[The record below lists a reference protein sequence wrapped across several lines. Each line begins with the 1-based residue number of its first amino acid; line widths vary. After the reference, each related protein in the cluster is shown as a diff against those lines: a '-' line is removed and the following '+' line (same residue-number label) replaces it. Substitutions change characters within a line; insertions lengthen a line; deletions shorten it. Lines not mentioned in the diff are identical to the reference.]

1 MNLEKYYPQMIQTIQ
16 NAVRI
21 KTVLDAPVLGG
32 PFGQGNKDCLAY
44 VLSVAEQLGFR
55 TVNLDGYC
63 GYAEIGEGKELV
75 GIVGHLDVVPEG
87 DGWKYP
93 PYSGALEEGAIW
105 GRGTIDD
112 KGPAIISLY
121 AIKAL
126 MDDGFKFNK
135 RVRVIFGCNEETG
148 SLCMKHYLEVE
159 EPISY
164 GVSPD
169 SEFPVIFAEKTINS
183 VEIKGESTDGKGA
196 KLVSLDGGIVINAV
210 PDICTL
216 TVNANGENPSDVA
229 QRICDALS
237 KNGIEHEY
245 AIDGDE
251 IRFTVHGKAAHGS
264 VPQLGVNAISYA
276 VAALDGVVDN
286 DFVRIYNAYIST
298 CVHGEKLGCFAEDE
312 YGKIAVNVGL
322 CHYENGKFSIKIN
335 SRLPFSTDTK
345 TMFNGIKSTFK
356 NEVCAKVV
364 LLSESEGF
372 KIDPDSD
379 MIRVLYNAYRE
390 VTGDVES
397 KPVCT
402 PGGTYAREFDN
413 CVAFG
418 PEMKGYGEMI
428 IHQPNERLTLEAMKA
443 IFEIYVKAY
452 ADLIDKVSFDS
463 KK

>member
-1 MNLEKYYPQMIQTIQ
+1 MDLKKYYPQMIQTIQ

-21 KTVLDAPVLGG
+21 KTVLDKPVLGG
-32 PFGQGNKDCLAY
+32 PFGQGNKDCLEY
-44 VLSVAEQLGFR
+44 VLSVAKDMGFR

-63 GYAEIGEGKELV
+63 GYAEIGEGDELV

-93 PYSGALEEGAIW
+93 AYSGALEEGAIW
-105 GRGTIDD
+105 GRGTLDD

-126 MDDGFKFNK
+126 ADDGFNFTK

-148 SLCMKHYLEVE
+148 SKCMEHYLKVD

-183 VEIKGESTDGKGA
+183 FEIKGTSSDGEGA
-196 KLVSLDGGIVINAV
+196 KLVRLDGGIVINAV
-210 PDICTL
+210 PDVCKFTI
-216 TVNANGENPSDVA
+216 NANGQNAADIVA
-229 QRICDALS
+229 KICDKLS
-237 KNGIEHEY
+237 QNNVASEHEINGDV
-245 AIDGDE
+245 IDF
-251 IRFTVHGKAAHGS
+251 IVHGKAAHGS
-264 VPQLGVNAISYA
+264 VPQLGVNAISFA
-276 VAALDGVVDN
+276 IDALNGIVNN
-286 DFVRIYNAYIST
+286 DFVRIYNKHIST

-322 CHYENGKFSIKIN
+322 CRFENNEFSIKVN
-335 SRLPFSTDTK
+335 CRLPFSIDTN
-345 TMFNGIKSTFK
+345 TMFNRIKTTL
-356 NEVCAKVV
+356 NHEICAKFVPM
-364 LLSESEGF
+364 SESVGF
-372 KIDPDSD
+372 KIDPESD
-379 MIRVLYNAYRE
+379 MIKVLYNAYRE
-390 VTGDVES
+390 VTGDAES
-397 KPVCT
+397 KPICT
-402 PGGTYAREFDN
+402 PGGTYAREFKN

-428 IHQPNERLTLEAMKA
+428 IHQPNERLSLKAMEA

-452 ADLIDKVSFDS
+452 ADLISKISF
-463 KK
+463 KH